1 VFELVPS
8 PEPVPPKA
16 LHPVGLIELFMLAAE
31 PLRLPFVIGTD
42 TPEQRHCEK
51 LIFTN

>member
-1 VFELVPS
+1 
-8 PEPVPPKA
+8 
-16 LHPVGLIELFMLAAE
+16 LAAE

-51 LIFTN
+51 LIFTNWNVNIEKKTILRIVLLKE